1 MGRCACKVQGSGELF
16 DRQSMHQHEPCIK
29 EVGGGLQPTSHRNI
43 AHPATAYLA
52 TSHLVVTQLL
62 VTKSFEFC

>member
-1 MGRCACKVQGSGELF
+1 
-16 DRQSMHQHEPCIK
+16 MHQHEPCIK

-52 TSHLVVTQLL
+52 TCHLVVTQLL